1 MLDAARMIC
10 TDKSGSWNE
19 GKRAA
24 EPFQIDVR
32 GIVGIH

>member
-24 EPFQIDVR
+24 EPFQSEKSQGR
-32 GIVGIH
+32 